1 MNSGLLRIWIDTE
14 RLKYPHT
21 GLFHFCMELGK
32 ALVQEKTDREELSF
46 YLPANQM
53 GVFGKE
59 AVYRKQIG
67 LHKFQLPSTAS
78 YQVWHSLHQGSQYF
92 PFRRSIPVVL
102 TIHDL
107 NFLHQPGRG
116 ASYIKKSLTE
126 LQQKINRADR
136 VVAISN
142 FVLEELHRNLQ
153 VNSGKTSV
161 IYNGCNFS
169 QLAPEIPP
177 LVSDK
182 PFLFTI
188 GTLAAKK
195 NFHVLPALLQ
205 GNDYWLVIAGI
216 THEEAYLQKIK
227 QEAVRW
233 GVENRVIITGAIT
246 AAQKQWY
253 YQHCEAFVFPSIAE
267 GFGMPVLEAM
277 YFGKP
282 VFLSTYTSLPEIG
295 GSLAY
300 YFTSFDPDEMR
311 KKVEEGLQHYNQT
324 SPQQALQNHALSF
337 SWLAAARQYLS
348 IYRDLA

>member
-1 MNSGLLRIWIDTE
+1 MNSGLLRIWLDTE

-21 GLFHFCMELGK
+21 GLYHFCMELGR

-46 YLPANQM
+46 YLPASKM

-59 AVYRKQIG
+59 VVYRKQTG
-67 LHKFQLPSTAS
+67 LHKYHLPSTDS
-78 YQVWHSLHQGSQYF
+78 YQVWHSIHQGSQYF

-116 ASYIKKSLTE
+116 AAYINKSLAK

-153 VNSGKTSV
+153 VSSVQTSV

-169 QLAPEIPP
+169 QVAPEKPALIP
-177 LVSDK
+177 DK

-195 NFHVLPALLQ
+195 NFHVLPALLK

-216 THEEAYLQKIK
+216 AHEEAYLQKIK

-233 GVENRVIITGAIT
+233 GVERRVIIAGAIT
-246 AAQKQWY
+246 DAQKQWY
-253 YQHCEAFVFPSIAE
+253 YQQCAAFVFPSIAE

-300 YFTSFDPDEMR
+300 YFTSFDTDEMR
-311 KKVEEGLQHYNQT
+311 RTVEQGLEHYYQT
-324 SPQQALQNHALSF
+324 SPQQALKNHALSF

>member
-1 MNSGLLRIWIDTE
+1 
-14 RLKYPHT
+14 
-21 GLFHFCMELGK
+21 MELGK

-46 YLPANQM
+46 YLPENKM
-53 GVFGKE
+53 GVFGKD

-67 LHKFQLPSTAS
+67 LHKYQLPSTDS

-116 ASYIKKSLTE
+116 AAYIKKSLAE
-126 LQQKINRADR
+126 LQKKIDRADR

-142 FVLEELHRNLQ
+142 FVLEELYRNLQ
-153 VNSGKTSV
+153 VNSAQTSV

-169 QLAPEIPP
+169 QLDVEQPTRIPN
-177 LVSDK
+177 K

-188 GTLAAKK
+188 GTVAAKK

-216 THEEAYLQKIK
+216 THEETYLQKIK
-227 QEAVRW
+227 QEAVRC
-233 GVENRVIITGAIT
+233 GVEHRVIITGAIT
-246 AAQKQWY
+246 DAQKQWY

-282 VFLSTYTSLPEIG
+282 VFLSTYTSLPEIWG
-295 GSLAY
+295 YLAN
-300 YFTSFDPDEMR
+300 YFDSFDP
-311 KKVEEGLQHYNQT
+311 
-324 SPQQALQNHALSF
+324 A
-337 SWLAAARQYLS
+337 
-348 IYRDLA
+348 IRDF

>member
-1 MNSGLLRIWIDTE
+1 
-14 RLKYPHT
+14 
-21 GLFHFCMELGK
+21 MELGK
-32 ALVQEKTDREELSF
+32 ALVQEKTYHEQLSF
-46 YLPANQM
+46 YLPSSKM
-53 GVFGKE
+53 GVFGKD

-67 LHKFQLPSTAS
+67 LHKYQLPSTDS

-116 ASYIKKSLTE
+116 AAYIKKSLAE
-126 LQQKINRADR
+126 LQKKIDRADR

-153 VNSGKTSV
+153 VNSAQTSV

-169 QLAPEIPP
+169 QLDSEKPTRIPN
-177 LVSDK
+177 K
-182 PFLFTI
+182 PFLFSI
-188 GTLAAKK
+188 GTVATKK
-195 NFHVLPALLQ
+195 NFHVLPSLLK
-205 GNDYWLVIAGI
+205 GNDYWLVIAGV
-216 THEEAYLQKIK
+216 THEEDYLQKIK
-227 QEAVRW
+227 QEAVRY
-233 GVENRVIITGAIT
+233 GVERRVIITGAIGD
-246 AAQKQWY
+246 AQKQWY

-311 KKVEEGLQHYNQT
+311 RTVEQGLQHYYQT

-348 IYRDLA
+348 IYRDFA

>member
-1 MNSGLLRIWIDTE
+1 MNSGLLRIWLDTE

-21 GLFHFCMELGK
+21 GLYHFCMELGR

-46 YLPANQM
+46 YLPASKM

-59 AVYRKQIG
+59 VVYRKQTG
-67 LHKFQLPSTAS
+67 LHKYHLPSTDS
-78 YQVWHSLHQGSQYF
+78 YQVWHSIHQGSQYF

-116 ASYIKKSLTE
+116 AAYINKSLAK

-142 FVLEELHRNLQ
+142 FVLGELHRNLQ
-153 VNSGKTSV
+153 VSSVQTSV

-169 QLAPEIPP
+169 QVAPEKPALIP
-177 LVSDK
+177 DK

-195 NFHVLPALLQ
+195 NFHVLPALLK

-216 THEEAYLQKIK
+216 AHEEAYLQKIK

-233 GVENRVIITGAIT
+233 GVERRVIITGAIT
-246 AAQKQWY
+246 DAQKQWY
-253 YQHCEAFVFPSIAE
+253 YQQCAAFVFPSIAE

-311 KKVEEGLQHYNQT
+311 RTVEQGLEHYYQT
-324 SPQQALQNHALSF
+324 SPQQALKNHALSF

>member
-1 MNSGLLRIWIDTE
+1 MNYGLLRIWIDTE

-21 GLFHFCMELGK
+21 GLYHFCMELGK

-59 AVYRKQIG
+59 VVYRKQIS

-116 ASYIKKSLTE
+116 AAYIKKSLAE
-126 LQQKINRADR
+126 LQKKIDRADR

-142 FVLEELHRNLQ
+142 FVLEELYRNLQ
-153 VNSGKTSV
+153 VNSAQTSV

-169 QLAPEIPP
+169 QLDVEQPTRIPN
-177 LVSDK
+177 K

-188 GTLAAKK
+188 GTVAAKK

-227 QEAVRW
+227 QEAVRC
-233 GVENRVIITGAIT
+233 GVEHRVIITGAIT
-246 AAQKQWY
+246 DAQKQWY

-300 YFTSFDPDEMR
+300 YFASFDSDEMR
-311 KKVEEGLQHYNQT
+311 RTVEQGLQHYYQT

>member
-21 GLFHFCMELGK
+21 GLYHFCMELGK
-32 ALVQEKTDREELSF
+32 ALVHEKTDREELSF
-46 YLPANQM
+46 YLPANKM

-59 AVYRKQIG
+59 ALYRKQIG
-67 LHKFQLPSTAS
+67 LHKYQLPSTDS

-92 PFRRSIPVVL
+92 PFRRTIPVVL

-107 NFLHQPGRG
+107 NFLHQPGKG
-116 ASYIKKSLTE
+116 AAYIKKSLAE

-136 VVAISN
+136 VVAISS

-153 VNSGKTSV
+153 VNSAQTSV

-169 QLAPEIPP
+169 QLAPEVPP
-177 LVSDK
+177 LIPDK

-188 GTLAAKK
+188 GTVAAKK
-195 NFHVLPALLQ
+195 NFHVLPALLK

-246 AAQKQWY
+246 DAQKQWY
-253 YQHCEAFVFPSIAE
+253 YQQCEAFVFPSIAE

-311 KKVEEGLQHYNQT
+311 RTVEQGLEHYYQT
-324 SPQQALQNHALSF
+324 SPQQALKNHALSF

>member
-1 MNSGLLRIWIDTE
+1 
-14 RLKYPHT
+14 
-21 GLFHFCMELGK
+21 
-32 ALVQEKTDREELSF
+32 VQEKTDREELSF
-46 YLPANQM
+46 YLPENKM
-53 GVFGKE
+53 GVFGKD

-67 LHKFQLPSTAS
+67 LHKYQLPSTDS

-116 ASYIKKSLTE
+116 AAYIKKSLAE
-126 LQQKINRADR
+126 LQKKIDRADR

-142 FVLEELHRNLQ
+142 FVLEELYRNLQ
-153 VNSGKTSV
+153 VNSAQTSV

-169 QLAPEIPP
+169 QLDVEQPTRIPN
-177 LVSDK
+177 K

-188 GTLAAKK
+188 GTVAAKK

-227 QEAVRW
+227 QEAVRC
-233 GVENRVIITGAIT
+233 GVEHRVIITGAIT
-246 AAQKQWY
+246 DAQKQWY

-300 YFTSFDPDEMR
+300 YFASFDSDEMR
-311 KKVEEGLQHYNQT
+311 RTVEQGLQHYYQT

>member
-1 MNSGLLRIWIDTE
+1 
-14 RLKYPHT
+14 
-21 GLFHFCMELGK
+21 MELGK

-46 YLPANQM
+46 YLPANKM
-53 GVFGKE
+53 GVFGKD
-59 AVYRKQIG
+59 ALYRKQIG
-67 LHKFQLPSTAS
+67 LHKYQLPSTDS

-116 ASYIKKSLTE
+116 AAYIKKSLAE
-126 LQQKINRADR
+126 LQKKIDRADR

-142 FVLEELHRNLQ
+142 FVLEELYRNLQ
-153 VNSGKTSV
+153 VNSAQTSV

-169 QLAPEIPP
+169 QLDVEQPTRIPN
-177 LVSDK
+177 K

-188 GTLAAKK
+188 GTVAAKK

-216 THEEAYLQKIK
+216 THEETYLQKIK
-227 QEAVRW
+227 QEAVRC
-233 GVENRVIITGAIT
+233 GVEHRVIITGAIT
-246 AAQKQWY
+246 DAQKQWY

-300 YFTSFDPDEMR
+300 YFASFDSDEMR
-311 KKVEEGLQHYNQT
+311 RTVEQGLQHYYQT

>member
-21 GLFHFCMELGK
+21 GLYHFCMELGK
-32 ALVQEKTDREELSF
+32 ALVQEKTDREQLSF
-46 YLPANQM
+46 YLPASKM

-59 AVYRKQIG
+59 VFYRKQIG
-67 LHKFQLPSTAS
+67 LHKYQLPSTDS

-116 ASYIKKSLTE
+116 ASYIKKSLAQ
-126 LQQKINRADR
+126 LQQKVNRADR
-136 VVAISN
+136 VVAIST
-142 FVLEELHRNLQ
+142 FVLEELQSNLQ
-153 VNSGKTSV
+153 INSDQTSV

-169 QLAPEIPP
+169 QLAPENPP
-177 LVSDK
+177 LIPDK

-188 GTLAAKK
+188 GTVAVKK
-195 NFHVLPALLQ
+195 NFHVLPALLK

-216 THEEAYLQKIK
+216 IHEEAYLQKIK

-233 GVENRVIITGAIT
+233 GVEKRVIFAGAIT
-246 AAQKQWY
+246 DAQKQWY

-300 YFTSFDPDEMR
+300 YFTSFDPDDMR
-311 KKVEEGLQHYNQT
+311 RTVEQGLEHYYQT

>member
-1 MNSGLLRIWIDTE
+1 MNSGLLRIWLDTE

-21 GLFHFCMELGK
+21 GLYHFCMELGK

-46 YLPANQM
+46 YLPANKM
-53 GVFGKE
+53 GVFGKD

-67 LHKFQLPSTAS
+67 LHKYQLPSTDS

-116 ASYIKKSLTE
+116 AAYIKKSLAE
-126 LQQKINRADR
+126 LQKKIDRADR

-142 FVLEELHRNLQ
+142 FVLEELYRNLQ
-153 VNSGKTSV
+153 VNSAQTSV

-169 QLAPEIPP
+169 QLDVEQPTRIPN
-177 LVSDK
+177 K

-188 GTLAAKK
+188 GTVAAKK

-233 GVENRVIITGAIT
+233 GVEHRVIITGAIT
-246 AAQKQWY
+246 DAQKQWY

-300 YFTSFDPDEMR
+300 YFASFDSDEMR
-311 KKVEEGLQHYNQT
+311 RTVEQGLQHYYQT

>member
-1 MNSGLLRIWIDTE
+1 
-14 RLKYPHT
+14 
-21 GLFHFCMELGK
+21 
-32 ALVQEKTDREELSF
+32 
-46 YLPANQM
+46 
-53 GVFGKE
+53 
-59 AVYRKQIG
+59 
-67 LHKFQLPSTAS
+67 
-78 YQVWHSLHQGSQYF
+78 
-92 PFRRSIPVVL
+92 
-102 TIHDL
+102 
-107 NFLHQPGRG
+107 
-116 ASYIKKSLTE
+116 
-126 LQQKINRADR
+126 
-136 VVAISN
+136 VAISN

-153 VNSGKTSV
+153 VSSVQTSV

-169 QLAPEIPP
+169 QVAPEKPALIP
-177 LVSDK
+177 DK

-195 NFHVLPALLQ
+195 NFHVLPALLK

-216 THEEAYLQKIK
+216 AHEEAYLQKIK

-233 GVENRVIITGAIT
+233 GVERRVIITGAIT
-246 AAQKQWY
+246 DAQKQWY
-253 YQHCEAFVFPSIAE
+253 YQQCAAFVFPSIAE

-311 KKVEEGLQHYNQT
+311 RTVEQGLEHYYQT
-324 SPQQALQNHALSF
+324 SPQQALKNHALSF

>member
-1 MNSGLLRIWIDTE
+1 MNSGKLRIWIDTE

-21 GLFHFCMELGK
+21 GLYHFCMELGK
-32 ALVQEKTDREELSF
+32 ALLQEKTDREELSF
-46 YLPANQM
+46 YLPANKM
-53 GVFGKE
+53 GVFGKD

-67 LHKFQLPSTAS
+67 LHKYQLPSTAT

-92 PFRRSIPVVL
+92 PFLRSIPVVL

-116 ASYIKKSLTE
+116 ATYIKKSLAE

-142 FVLEELHRNLQ
+142 FVLEELQRNLQ
-153 VNSGKTSV
+153 VNSAQSSV

-169 QLAPEIPP
+169 QLDAEKPTRIPNN
-177 LVSDK
+177 

-188 GTLAAKK
+188 GTVAAKK
-195 NFHVLPALLQ
+195 NFHVLPALLE

-216 THEEAYLQKIK
+216 THEESYLQKIK
-227 QEAVRW
+227 QEAVRC
-233 GVENRVIITGAIT
+233 GVAHRVIITGAIT
-246 AAQKQWY
+246 DAQKQWY

-300 YFTSFDPDEMR
+300 YFISFDPDEMR
-311 KKVEEGLQHYNQT
+311 RTVEQGLQHYYQT

-348 IYRDLA
+348 IYRELA

>member
-1 MNSGLLRIWIDTE
+1 MNSGLLRIWLDTE

-21 GLFHFCMELGK
+21 GLYHFCMELGR

-46 YLPANQM
+46 YLPASKM

-59 AVYRKQIG
+59 VVYRKQTG
-67 LHKFQLPSTAS
+67 LHKYHLPSTDS
-78 YQVWHSLHQGSQYF
+78 YQVWHSIHQGSQYF

-116 ASYIKKSLTE
+116 AAYINKSLAN

-153 VNSGKTSV
+153 VSSVQTSV

-169 QLAPEIPP
+169 QVAPEKPALIP
-177 LVSDK
+177 DK

-195 NFHVLPALLQ
+195 NFHVLPALLK

-216 THEEAYLQKIK
+216 AHEEAYLQKIK

-233 GVENRVIITGAIT
+233 GVERRVIITGAIT
-246 AAQKQWY
+246 DAQKQWY
-253 YQHCEAFVFPSIAE
+253 YQQCAAFVFPSIAE

-311 KKVEEGLQHYNQT
+311 RIVEQGLEHYYQT
-324 SPQQALQNHALSF
+324 SPQQALKNHALSF

>member
-1 MNSGLLRIWIDTE
+1 MNSGKLRIWIDTE

-21 GLFHFCMELGK
+21 GLYHFCMELGK
-32 ALVQEKTDREELSF
+32 ALLQEKTDREELSF
-46 YLPANQM
+46 YLPANKM
-53 GVFGKE
+53 GVFGKD
-59 AVYRKQIG
+59 AVYRKQMG
-67 LHKFQLPSTAS
+67 LHKYQLPSTAS

-116 ASYIKKSLTE
+116 ATYIKKSLAE

-153 VNSGKTSV
+153 VNSAQSSV

-169 QLAPEIPP
+169 QLDAEKPTRIP
-177 LVSDK
+177 SN

-188 GTLAAKK
+188 GTVAAKK
-195 NFHVLPALLQ
+195 NFHVLPALLE

-216 THEEAYLQKIK
+216 IHEEAYLQKIK
-227 QEAVRW
+227 QEAVRC
-233 GVENRVIITGAIT
+233 GVAHRVIITGAIT
-246 AAQKQWY
+246 DAQKQWY

-311 KKVEEGLQHYNQT
+311 RTLEQGLQHYYQT
-324 SPQQALQNHALSF
+324 SPQQALQNHAVSF

-348 IYRDLA
+348 IYRELA